1 MKEEKTKVKKKR
13 GIIKKIF
20 LGLLLIIVL
29 IIVFFLLRSVIL
41 NFKDKRFNKNLNKIK
56 EEEKITVI
64 VDINPSFAFV
74 VKNDTVIESYCL
86 NEDCVELL
94 NKMNI
99 NYDDNLNN
107 KKLEDVINNVY
118 EGAKTH
124 GYNTDKGI
132 KVSASSTKVE
142 ALIKNVNDA
151 SFNYLTKEH
160 EEELLKDKNIKIDKE
175 DYNNKLLEELKKD
188 SDYDKTYTCKIEN
201 DEVKC
206 YMLDFM
212 IKFKDIKNPLT
223 DIARVYTDYD
233 KFKRLLD
240 KFDISYSFVTIGG
253 EPDKT
258 ITLADGIPLGYGDE
272 CYDSNNEATM
282 KKVYYCLMGDINNR
296 SAVVSFLNVDL
307 LSKTYEEKDI
317 IYYPESEFQ

>member
-1 MKEEKTKVKKKR
+1 MKEEKPKVKKKR
-13 GIIKKIF
+13 GIVKKIF
-20 LGLLLIIVL
+20 LGILLIIVL
-29 IIVFFLLRSVIL
+29 VIVFFLLRSVIL
-41 NFKDKRFNKNLNKIK
+41 NFKDKRFTKNLSKIR
-56 EEEKITVI
+56 EEETIKVI

-107 KKLEDVINNVY
+107 KKLEDVINNIY
-118 EGAKTH
+118 DGAKAN
-124 GYNTDKGI
+124 GYNTDNGV
-132 KVSASSTKVE
+132 KVSSSSPKVE

-175 DYNNKLLEELKKD
+175 EYNNKLLSELKKD

-223 DIARVYTDYD
+223 DITRVYTDYD

-317 IYYPESEFQ
+317 IYYPESKF